1 VPPGATRHRNSC
13 VAIAKKSSGSTR
25 RVRYVFGNGTA
36 TRPKPPT
43 PMSDP
48 IPSAVDAGHAWST
61 LPRRDPSK
69 RSASSR
75 VSDFLEI
82 YGLYDEAAAREQAS
96 RCVQCPEPTC
106 VAGCPLGSNIPEW
119 LALTA
124 EGHFQEAA
132 TALHASGNLPEICAR
147 VCPADHLCEAMCVI
161 SGRAQ
166 PVSIWAVEQFLNEYA
181 FAHGVVSAS
190 VGPPNG
196 WRVAVIG
203 AGPGG
208 LACADGLVRRGFAV
222 TVFDW
227 RLQPG
232 GLLVYGT
239 PAFHLERSIVQRR
252 VDILRQQGVEFRLGV
267 SVGQDVALSEL
278 LTQFDAV
285 YLALGAK
292 KPRTLAVPGIELRGV
307 SQAVPF
313 IVQTGAET
321 APDTSSI
328 AVAGK
333 RVAVLGGGDTAVD
346 CARTAIRCGA
356 KDVTVIYR
364 RDEGSMPCMGR
375 DYESAVEESAR
386 FVFQAMPV
394 ELVGNAHGE
403 VTGVRLIRTE
413 VGAADG
419 DGRRPFEVRPGTEFT
434 VEADIV
440 FLALGFELEPLPPS
454 SPFRVL
460 ASGFS
465 GKLAVDARRMTS
477 VAGIF
482 AGGDLVRGPCT
493 ALHAVRD
500 ARRAVAGIEAF
511 LAAQGRCA

>member
-1 VPPGATRHRNSC
+1 
-13 VAIAKKSSGSTR
+13 
-25 RVRYVFGNGTA
+25 
-36 TRPKPPT
+36 
-43 PMSDP
+43 MSDNALP
-48 IPSAVDAGHAWST
+48 AVDAGHAWSN

-69 RSASSR
+69 RSATSR

-106 VAGCPLGSNIPEW
+106 VAGCPLGTNIPEW

-132 TALHASGNLPEICAR
+132 TALHSSGNLPEICAR

-161 SGRAQ
+161 NGRAQ

-181 FAHGVVSAS
+181 FSHGVVSPS
-190 VGPPNG
+190 VAPANG

-252 VDILRQQGVEFRLGV
+252 VEILRQQGVQFRLGV
-267 SVGQDVALSEL
+267 SIGQDGHLGEL
-278 LTQFDAV
+278 LTLFHAV
-285 YLALGAK
+285 YLAVGAK
-292 KPRTLAVPGIELRGV
+292 KPRTLGVPGTELLGV
-307 SQAVPF
+307 AQAVPF
-313 IVQTGAET
+313 IVQTGA
-321 APDTSSI
+321 ATSTDRSAI
-328 AVAGK
+328 VVEGK
-333 RVAVLGGGDTAVD
+333 RVVVLGGGDTAVD

-356 KDVTVIYR
+356 RDVTVVYR
-364 RDEGSMPCMGR
+364 RDEASMPCMRR
-375 DYESAVEESAR
+375 DYESAVEEGAR
-386 FVFQAMPV
+386 FIFQAAPV
-394 ELVGNAHGE
+394 ELIGNARGE
-403 VTGVRLIRTE
+403 VAGVRLSRTK

-419 DGRRPFEVRPGTEFT
+419 EGRRPFEVQPGTEFT
-434 VEADIV
+434 AEADVV
-440 FLALGFELEPLPPS
+440 FLALGFKLEPLTPS

-460 ASGFS
+460 AAGVSGE
-465 GKLAVDARRMTS
+465 LVVDAQHMTS

-482 AGGDLVRGPCT
+482 AGGDLVHGPCT

-500 ARRAVAGIEAF
+500 ARKAVAGIEAF
-511 LAAQGRCA
+511 LAAQGRRT